1 MGIYTPELREDLEQI
16 REAMAKFDREKM
28 KLKNIAILITRGIL
42 VGGLI
47 GGFSALIS
55 WHDVASGVIG
65 GSVAG
70 SVLLAWV
77 GLGGNIAE
85 LRNKRN

>member
-1 MGIYTPELREDLEQI
+1 
-16 REAMAKFDREKM
+16 M
-28 KLKNIAILITRGIL
+28 KLKNTAILIIRGIL

-47 GGFSALIS
+47 GGLSALVS

-70 SVLLAWV
+70 AVLLTWV

>member
-1 MGIYTPELREDLEQI
+1 
-16 REAMAKFDREKM
+16 M
-28 KLKNIAILITRGIL
+28 KKNAFNKYAILITRGIL

-47 GGFSALIS
+47 GGLFALVFGY
-55 WHDVASGVIG
+55 DVISGVIG
-65 GSVAG
+65 GAG
-70 SVLLAWV
+70 SGAVLLTWV

>member
-1 MGIYTPELREDLEQI
+1 
-16 REAMAKFDREKM
+16 M
-28 KLKNIAILITRGIL
+28 KLKNAAILIIRGIL

-47 GGFSALIS
+47 GSLSALVS
-55 WHDVASGVIG
+55 SHDIASGVIG

-70 SVLLAWV
+70 AVLLTWV

-85 LRNKRN
+85 LRKKRN

>member
-1 MGIYTPELREDLEQI
+1 
-16 REAMAKFDREKM
+16 M
-28 KLKNIAILITRGIL
+28 KLKNAAILIIRGIM

-47 GGFSALIS
+47 GGLSALVS

-65 GSVAG
+65 GSVTGA
-70 SVLLAWV
+70 VLLTWA
-77 GLGGNIAE
+77 GLGGNLAE

>member
-1 MGIYTPELREDLEQI
+1 
-16 REAMAKFDREKM
+16 M
-28 KLKNIAILITRGIL
+28 KLKNAAILIIRGIL

-47 GGFSALIS
+47 GGLSALVS

-65 GSVAG
+65 GSVTGA
-70 SVLLAWV
+70 VLLTWA

-85 LRNKRN
+85 LRKKRN

>member
-1 MGIYTPELREDLEQI
+1 M
-16 REAMAKFDREKM
+16 
-28 KLKNIAILITRGIL
+28 

-47 GGFSALIS
+47 GGLSALVS

-65 GSVAG
+65 GSVTGA
-70 SVLLAWV
+70 VLLTWA